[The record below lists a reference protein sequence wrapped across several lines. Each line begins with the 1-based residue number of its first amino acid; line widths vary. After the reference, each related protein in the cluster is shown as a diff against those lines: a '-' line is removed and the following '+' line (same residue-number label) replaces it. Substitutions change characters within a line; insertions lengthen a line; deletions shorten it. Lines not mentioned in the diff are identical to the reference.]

1 VSNKKATYLSVNM
14 TEIKKIKCLRQ
25 APALTHNADI
35 HLSAS
40 RLSNDLLQPTTTSA
54 VSLGGFGSLVV
65 EADDDDDDADFVS
78 FDVGG
83 DESP

>member
-1 VSNKKATYLSVNM
+1 MRAVNV
-14 TEIKKIKCLRQ
+14 
-25 APALTHNADI
+25 

-40 RLSNDLLQPTTTSA
+40 RLSNDLLQLTTASA
-54 VSLGGFGSLVV
+54 VSLGGFASLPVA
-65 EADDDDDDADFVS
+65 EDDDDDATFVS

>member
-1 VSNKKATYLSVNM
+1 
-14 TEIKKIKCLRQ
+14 
-25 APALTHNADI
+25 
-35 HLSAS
+35 LSAS